1 VRVHVQ
7 PDAVDGLTGG
17 PAEPPDGTITGSFPR
32 IPTDS
37 YTVAAIARGDLLV
50 DHETGAV
57 FAADGSRAER
67 VTRDASGRVLVQ
79 RYPREVWAPA
89 HRIVWIAVYG
99 PIPDPQ
105 CTSVRHRNGLKWD
118 NRPVN
123 LYLSRQRGFITYP
136 EAS

>member
-37 YTVAAIARGDLLV
+37 YTV
-50 DHETGAV
+50 
-57 FAADGSRAER
+57 AADGSRAER